1 MISDQDQDG
10 ALDYRA
16 LFESAPALL
25 LVLAPDLT
33 IVGVSNAYLAA
44 TMTRREEML
53 GRGLFDVFPDNPDDP
68 AADGVR
74 NLKASL
80 RRVRETLEPDTMPV
94 QKYDIRR
101 PEADGGGF
109 EERWWSPLNAPV
121 LDAHGNLL
129 NFIHRV
135 EDVTEFINLKRQ
147 NLEQVTNARRRADLM
162 EGEIYQQSQRVEEAN
177 RQLRDANLEL
187 EAFSY
192 SVSHDLRAP
201 LRAIDGFS
209 HVLVERYQEVLD
221 DKGRHYLGLIRD
233 AGKRMSR
240 LIDDL
245 LKLARVTRA
254 ELTRGTVDLSEL
266 ARSVLGDLRHAE
278 PEREVEIKITPGLS
292 AAGDATLLRV
302 ALDNLLGNAWKFTSK
317 LAGGAVIE
325 FGSTETDGKS
335 AFFVRDNGAGF
346 DPAYAQKL
354 FGAFQ
359 RLHSTSEFDGTGI
372 GLATVRRI
380 IHRHRGTVWAEGAV
394 DRGATFYFTFDP
406 Q

>member
-1 MISDQDQDG
+1 MISDQDQSG

-16 LFESAPALL
+16 LLESAPALL

-80 RRVRETLEPDTMPV
+80 QRVRETLEPDTMPV

-101 PEADGGGF
+101 PESDGGGF

-121 LDAHGNLL
+121 LDEQGNLL
-129 NFIHRV
+129 NIIHRV
-135 EDVTEFINLKRQ
+135 EDVTEFVNLKRQ
-147 NLEQVTNARRRADLM
+147 NLEDAKHAESRLNQM
-162 EGEIYQQSQRVEEAN
+162 EIEIYQQSQRVDEAN
-177 RQLRDANLEL
+177 RELRDANIEL

-201 LRAIDGFS
+201 LRAVDGFS
-209 HVLVERYQEVLD
+209 HVLAERYQEVLD
-221 DKGRHYLGLIRD
+221 EKGRHYLGLIRE
-233 AGKRMSR
+233 AGQRMTR

-245 LKLARVTRA
+245 LKLSRVTRA
-254 ELTRGTVDLSEL
+254 EFTRGTVDLSEL
-266 ARSVLGDLRHAE
+266 ARSVTDDLHYHE
-278 PEREVEIKITPGLS
+278 PQREVEVKITPGLVS
-292 AAGDATLLRV
+292 LGDASLLRV
-302 ALDNLLGNAWKFTSK
+302 ALDNLLGNAWKFSSK
-317 LAGGAVIE
+317 NESRAVIE
-325 FGSTETDGKS
+325 FGLTEANGKT

-346 DPAYAQKL
+346 DPAYAHKL

-380 IHRHRGTVWAEGAV
+380 IHRHHGTIWAEGAV
-394 DRGATFYFTFDP
+394 DQGATFYFTLDSR
-406 Q
+406 